1 MFCNDAV
8 FHAAEHF
15 LEPVEFLRGAVRRIY
30 VFDRAMCV
38 EFAETWIE
46 YKHDERGDEGRTD
59 DVHDADEKEN
69 QSHAEEL
76 SGQHDKRKN
85 RKQNDFDC
93 LLRSKEICHVQ
104 KNIAQYD
111 A

>member
-1 MFCNDAV
+1 
-8 FHAAEHF
+8 
-15 LEPVEFLRGAVRRIY
+15 
-30 VFDRAMCV
+30 
-38 EFAETWIE
+38 
-46 YKHDERGDEGRTD
+46 
-59 DVHDADEKEN
+59 
-69 QSHAEEL
+69 L